1 VVVNVENGDW
11 WKEKADEIC
20 CTLKKHTV
28 LIGVDRYFY
37 TVVYGWWRRIWMA
50 S

>member
-11 WKEKADEIC
+11 WKEKADEIY
-20 CTLKKHTV
+20 CTLKEYTV

-37 TVVYGWWRRIWMA
+37 TAVYGWWSRIWMA